1 MTNSTSESVISN
13 LESHTENASADS
25 QQRPAYV
32 EPSLLSKIT
41 QAAVIGFLESDL
53 VHGMFWVAVSLS
65 CGVFGITLAAW
76 QLPDASPNLHALL
89 GVSSQILLIV
99 WILIEGLAMRSN
111 TASGAFANVHR
122 RENITMKMY
131 LESVWDELEELVRFF
146 WSKDFLWFTLKSLA
160 VLCLVALV
168 FHLTMWL
175 FPQGGVNFAA
185 VLSIL
190 AQIVFTILAWP
201 KDAWPR
207 HSRRSR

>member
-1 MTNSTSESVISN
+1 
-13 LESHTENASADS
+13 
-25 QQRPAYV
+25 
-32 EPSLLSKIT
+32 
-41 QAAVIGFLESDL
+41 
-53 VHGMFWVAVSLS
+53 
-65 CGVFGITLAAW
+65 
-76 QLPDASPNLHALL
+76 
-89 GVSSQILLIV
+89 
-99 WILIEGLAMRSN
+99 
-111 TASGAFANVHR
+111 
-122 RENITMKMY
+122 MKMY